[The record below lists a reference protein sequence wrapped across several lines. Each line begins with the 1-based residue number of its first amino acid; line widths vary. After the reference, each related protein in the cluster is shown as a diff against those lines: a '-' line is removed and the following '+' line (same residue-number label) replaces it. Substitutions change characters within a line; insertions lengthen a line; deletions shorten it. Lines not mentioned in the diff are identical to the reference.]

1 MNTYRMLEKPDA
13 EVSPRLFIG
22 VLAGMLLVLSTMG
35 LMREVLLEARTEFSF
50 DLWAGFLSYLT
61 HFLGM
66 ALSGLTLWW
75 LRRTAGRSRPSSRT
89 PESDSRN
96 ATRVQS
102 APRRSG
108 PIPIYHHASTSMTA
122 LLPPPG
128 GSVDVLPAALL
139 LMASYPDLRD
149 NPGFLEEARHS
160 DQLCQEVIARYGG
173 VLGRLNDGTWWPD
186 TAVAAGLAHISVSRE
201 SWGAKHMS
209 GTREVTSVSA
219 PHILGVRV
227 SETGLRIRIL
237 RRTSE
242 DLEAWESA
250 IPSLR
255 NSFTAVG
262 VDSTR
267 LSVAEDT
274 RGNTVLSFND
284 GPR

>member
-1 MNTYRMLEKPDA
+1 VNAHQVLETPDT
-13 EVSPRLFIG
+13 EMSPRLFVG
-22 VLAGMLLVLSTMG
+22 VLAGMLLVLSALG
-35 LMREVLLEARTEFSF
+35 LMREVLLEARSEFSF

-75 LRRTAGRSRPSSRT
+75 LRRTSGRSRTAPRT
-89 PESDSRN
+89 RESDSRS

-102 APRRSG
+102 ATRLSG
-108 PIPIYHHASTSMTA
+108 PIPVYHHASTSMTA

-128 GSVDVLPAALL
+128 GSVDVMPAALL

-160 DQLCQEVIARYGG
+160 DQLCQEVVARYGA

-186 TAVAAGLAHISVSRE
+186 TAVAAGLAHTSVSRE
-201 SWGAKHMS
+201 SWSAKHMS
-209 GTREVTSVSA
+209 GTREVVTVSA

-227 SETGLRIRIL
+227 SDTGLRIRIA
-237 RRTSE
+237 RRPVE
-242 DLEAWESA
+242 DLGAWESA
-250 IPSLR
+250 LPSLR

-262 VDSTR
+262 VDSAL
-267 LSVAEDT
+267 LSVEEDAV
-274 RGNTVLSFND
+274 GNTVLSFND